1 MESKPSQAKGN
12 GLLVSAAEPRPRLCP
27 GMTGDP
33 DPADRAQG
41 SGERDPRN
49 QVGRA
54 AGSCDVASRAVI
66 KLIKISK

>member
-1 MESKPSQAKGN
+1 
-12 GLLVSAAEPRPRLCP
+12 
-27 GMTGDP
+27 MTGDP